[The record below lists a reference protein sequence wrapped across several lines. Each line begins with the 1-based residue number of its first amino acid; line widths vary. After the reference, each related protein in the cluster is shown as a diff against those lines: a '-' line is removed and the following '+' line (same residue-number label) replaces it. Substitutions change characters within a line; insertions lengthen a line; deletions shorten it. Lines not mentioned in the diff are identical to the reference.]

1 MVLFP
6 KGITLIFLTT
16 SPGKA
21 VRSVKGSG
29 KLSTKWLKPQMQMS
43 RVEGLNL
50 KHNLDFDEHLALQA
64 SSLYH
69 QVKAQVPLS
78 SRMGKHS
85 FSCSTFCLQREK
97 ALEHLVQLGQ
107 WSSRTQENQVQLQWI
122 HTKITWAC
130 NCHKTLRSNCQPNAE
145 LPKHP
150 YPQKQIWIK
159 EWQRGFSSLTF

>member
-43 RVEGLNL
+43 RVEGHNL
-50 KHNLDFDEHLALQA
+50 KHSLDFDEHLALQA
-64 SSLYH
+64 NSLYH

-85 FSCSTFCLQREK
+85 SALAVQPSACKGKRHLSTWYSQVSGHQEPRRIRCN
-97 ALEHLVQLGQ
+97 
-107 WSSRTQENQVQLQWI
+107 SSEFTE
-122 HTKITWAC
+122 C
-130 NCHKTLRSNCQPNAE
+130 
-145 LPKHP
+145 
-150 YPQKQIWIK
+150 
-159 EWQRGFSSLTF
+159 

>member
-64 SSLYH
+64 NSLHH
-69 QVKAQVPLS
+69 QVKAQVPPQQQD
-78 SRMGKHS
+78 GQ
-85 FSCSTFCLQREK
+85 T
-97 ALEHLVQLGQ
+97 QL
-107 WSSRTQENQVQLQWI
+107 
-122 HTKITWAC
+122 
-130 NCHKTLRSNCQPNAE
+130 
-145 LPKHP
+145 
-150 YPQKQIWIK
+150 
-159 EWQRGFSSLTF
+159 